1 MLSEGSTFVP
11 ITDHSFSCREG
22 GDHMLAFSNNTGE
35 PVGRGKTPPPNPHPL
50 LSIVL
55 VSPLSFQMKMCHF
68 AAGASN
74 GLSRETLARQPQGSE
89 EGGGANLLK

>member
-35 PVGRGKTPPPNPHPL
+35 PVGRGKTPPPQPTPPSVYCLSESSVLSDENVPL
-50 LSIVL
+50 
-55 VSPLSFQMKMCHF
+55 C
-68 AAGASN
+68 
-74 GLSRETLARQPQGSE
+74 SRGFKWVKQRDISQTTTG
-89 EGGGANLLK
+89 K